1 MHLALICKAY
11 FVVVVVVEFFF
22 FFFFFMRFCGQLSMS
37 TDLLYG
43 ICMHVIFRS
52 VIDVLVNFTIAF
64 GDYYV

>member
-1 MHLALICKAY
+1 
-11 FVVVVVVEFFF
+11 
-22 FFFFFMRFCGQLSMS
+22 MS